1 MRIDNYESLKE
12 IKTLGEQSIRKFN
25 TVFLVEDELEQKF
38 VQKRCLLSN
47 ESGCQLLLEEFKF
60 SFDDIQLPS
69 VVKLDRTEAELILT
83 LDYKFGVPLDIHW
96 KNLRRKERKVFLSQ
110 FIPQFLEL
118 IQSVHKKGI
127 VHNDIRP
134 GNIIIDG
141 ESIHLI
147 DFGMATRIGEE
158 TKRKFLF
165 SLQYASPELI
175 LNQMHV
181 LNPTSD
187 LFSFALVLIQLLNGK
202 PILSHSN
209 PSVLTNL
216 AITYPIDLKGIVPK
230 EFRSLLE
237 QMCIKATFLTAPN
250 RMDPKEVVR
259 LLKDAQKRRVNPQ
272 LIVEWNTACKSYS
285 EKRKW
290 FG

>member
-1 MRIDNYESLKE
+1 MKE

-25 TVFLVEDELEQKF
+25 TVLLVENELGQKF
-38 VQKRCLLSN
+38 VQKRCLMSN
-47 ESGCQLLLEEFKF
+47 ENGCQLLLEEFKF
-60 SFDDIQLPS
+60 SFDEKQLPS
-69 VVKLDRTEAELILT
+69 IVKIDRIEDELVLT
-83 LDYKFGVPLDIHW
+83 LDYKEGIPLDIHW
-96 KNLRRKERKVFLSQ
+96 KRLKRKERKAFICG

-118 IQSVHKKGI
+118 LQSLHKKGVI
-127 VHNDIRP
+127 HNDIRP
-134 GNIIIDG
+134 GNILIDG

-147 DFGMATRIGEE
+147 DFGMATNIGDEP
-158 TKRKFLF
+158 KRKILF

-175 LNQMHV
+175 LNQIQI
-181 LNPTSD
+181 LNSTSD

-230 EFRSLLE
+230 EFRGLLE
-237 QMCIKATFLTAPN
+237 QMCIKTTFPTAPN
-250 RMDPKEVVR
+250 RMAVKEVVR
-259 LLKDAQKRRVNPQ
+259 LLKDAQNRRVNPR